1 MKRLTMILFAA
12 LTAALATPLI
22 SVEAGE
28 YKGPERG
35 KMGWDLSGAAA
46 YERTVEGASP
56 GGLRFEAARPHK
68 YIGPERGKM
77 GWGTDVEQARE
88 VKPAEK

>member
-1 MKRLTMILFAA
+1 MKRLTMIFFAA
-12 LTAALATPLI
+12 LIAALATPVI
-22 SVEAGE
+22 SVEARE

-35 KMGWDLSGAAA
+35 KMGWSPGGAAA
-46 YERTVEGASP
+46 YETREASGIAP
-56 GGLRFEAARPHK
+56 GGLRFEAAGPHK

-77 GWGTDVEQARE
+77 GWGIRE